1 MGELTKPLRPPLVL
15 IANDQE
21 WSARSLETILGPN
34 GYAVLRAYTG
44 RQAIELARSAQPDAV
59 ILEIRMP
66 DMDGL
71 EVCERL
77 RDDPRA
83 SPAMPLILTASG
95 PSARAQRLA
104 AFRAGAW
111 EFLSQPL
118 DGEVLLLKLQSYM
131 KAKRAVDRVRDDTLM
146 DQATGL
152 YNLRGLAQRARE
164 IGAEAARR
172 HEPLACVAFALEP
185 DSALRADASEEL
197 DAHVIEHLG
206 AVCRQSTRMS
216 DAIGRLGRSDFGI
229 IAPDTGAAGAVC
241 LVERLRASIDAAP
254 VTVNGAEHSL
264 RIRAGYYA
272 VPDFAESSVDAVEMM
287 FRALTALRHLRD
299 ERDSGRIQAFDEVPL
314 TPVY

>member
-1 MGELTKPLRPPLVL
+1 ML

-21 WSARSLETILGPN
+21 WSARSLESILGPN

-44 RQAIELARSAQPDAV
+44 RQAVELARSAQPDAV

-83 SPAMPLILTASG
+83 SPAMPLIVTASG
-95 PSARAQRLA
+95 PSARAQRLD

-111 EFLSQPL
+111 EFFSQPL
-118 DGEVLLLKLQSYM
+118 DGEVLLLKLQSYL

-172 HEPLACVAFALEP
+172 HEPLACVAFAPEP
-185 DSALRADASEEL
+185 GAGIRADGEEI
-197 DAHVIEHLG
+197 DAQLIEHVG
-206 AVCRQSTRMS
+206 AICRQTARAS
-216 DAIGRLGRSDFGI
+216 DAIGRLGRSDFAI
-229 IAPDTGAAGAVC
+229 IAPDTEAAGAIC
-241 LVERLRASIDAAP
+241 LVERLRASIDAVP

-264 RIRAGYYA
+264 KIRAGYYA
-272 VPDFAESSVDAVEMM
+272 VPDFAESSVDAVEML
-287 FRALTALRHLRD
+287 FRAMTALRHLRD